1 MYKQVVCFL
10 RRKDEIL
17 MLNRDYAPV
26 QGLWNGVGGKKR
38 ENELPLDCAIREVEE
53 ETGIVLSANEIAF
66 KGIVTWNSDKEV
78 HGGLYVY
85 LAEMPNDFTYETPRK
100 TSEGILDWKKI
111 SWLLN
116 SDNLGTGEMIPH
128 YLPNLLDHSKPL
140 KHICTIRQRKLTD
153 YEYTCL
159 DEHE

>member
-1 MYKQVVCFL
+1 
-10 RRKDEIL
+10 

-26 QGLWNGVGGKKR
+26 QGLWNGVAGKRR

-78 HGGLYVY
+78 HGRLYVY

-111 SWLLN
+111 S
-116 SDNLGTGEMIPH
+116 
-128 YLPNLLDHSKPL
+128 
-140 KHICTIRQRKLTD
+140 
-153 YEYTCL
+153 
-159 DEHE
+159 